1 MHRPIGPWILV
12 GALALM
18 GLVRPLNHDRN
29 EARAADE
36 ETVVKSE
43 RGGLMV
49 TIPRHRF
56 EVFCYKTG
64 LRIFPRAI
72 AGAPVT
78 VSKLTGSAAFM
89 LPGAPN
95 PIIYP
100 LKGGAPIRG
109 REPESLDLATDLS
122 WVPARE
128 TKVNLTIAG
137 LADSAED
144 RVSFTVPFELVAP
157 PRQADE
163 TAARPSPAS
172 LSPSA
177 PRYTYRL
184 GYSGYGYYPTPSPA
198 SPVSPAPAPTPYVTI
213 EREVPIERPWSSPIR
228 SDDYNAYTQS
238 LFGG

>member
-1 MHRPIGPWILV
+1 
-12 GALALM
+12 
-18 GLVRPLNHDRN
+18 
-29 EARAADE
+29 
-36 ETVVKSE
+36 
-43 RGGLMV
+43 
-49 TIPRHRF
+49 
-56 EVFCYKTG
+56 
-64 LRIFPRAI
+64 
-72 AGAPVT
+72 
-78 VSKLTGSAAFM
+78 M

-163 TAARPSPAS
+163 TAAPSEPGLAFPVRPTLY
-172 LSPSA
+172 LSTRLFRLRVLPDPLPRESRLPSTRPDPVRDDRA
-177 PRYTYRL
+177 GGADRTALVESHQERRLQCLYAGAFRRLNEGETWGVLYHMARRDGRGARGGQVNTVDADQLGSRVFRGPITMKPRGQKRGLRVHFDRT
-184 GYSGYGYYPTPSPA
+184 S
-198 SPVSPAPAPTPYVTI
+198 
-213 EREVPIERPWSSPIR
+213 
-228 SDDYNAYTQS
+228 
-238 LFGG
+238 